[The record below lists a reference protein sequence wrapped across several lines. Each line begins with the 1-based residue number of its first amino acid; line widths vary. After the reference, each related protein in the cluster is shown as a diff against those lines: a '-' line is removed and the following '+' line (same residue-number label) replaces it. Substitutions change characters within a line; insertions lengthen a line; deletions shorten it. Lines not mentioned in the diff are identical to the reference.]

1 MNLGE
6 SAVEAVRARAVTART
21 PFVHE
26 EVGDGIHLTIAS
38 QDSDKY
44 GVLVREISAR
54 RNAAPPHPPA
64 KLLEKQA
71 AEIEKRF
78 TYLLENFR
86 LIELDKS
93 GGRAQIRSGAPYC
106 ETGTLHYYEILLS
119 GGNTLTFTRYQK
131 RGKKGEREIEPCY
144 FTEQV
149 LIRICEDIVAIL

>member
-1 MNLGE
+1 MNLGAR
-6 SAVEAVRARAVTART
+6 AVEAVKAHAAAART

-26 EVGDGIHLTIAS
+26 EVGDDIHLTIAS

-54 RNAAPPHPPA
+54 RSAARPHPPA
-64 KLLEKQA
+64 KLLAEQA

-86 LIELDKS
+86 LIELDRS
-93 GGRAQIRSGAPYC
+93 GGKAQIRSGVPYL
-106 ETGTLHYYEILLS
+106 ETETLHYYEIVLS
-119 GGNTLTFTRYQK
+119 GGNTLTFTRYQQ

-144 FTEQV
+144 FTDQV
-149 LIRICEDIVAIL
+149 LVRICEDIEAIL